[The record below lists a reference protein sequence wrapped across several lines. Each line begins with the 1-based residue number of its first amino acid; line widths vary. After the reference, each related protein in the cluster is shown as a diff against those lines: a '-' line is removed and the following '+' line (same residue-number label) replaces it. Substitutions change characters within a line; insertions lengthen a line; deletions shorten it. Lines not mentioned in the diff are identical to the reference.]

1 MKPFNL
7 FLDRVIIKAN
17 NVYVG
22 KTKIIPYIFFF
33 YMGGILMAVAGT
45 AFIEFQSEYPGHL
58 YFLAIALSGL
68 LYEVLFTRIKARLF
82 NVLTRSYLQDIV
94 VFIIPICS
102 LFFYVVSIP
111 LPLGLDTLGLTL
123 PLFLCSTRMGCFLS
137 GCCYGIAAKNGVFYP
152 ESMMKPHKGLLQNY
166 TPGKKVTT
174 RVLPIQLY
182 EATFQAITF
191 LLLIFVLS
199 QSGSRG
205 HILPIYLI
213 SYSIMRYILDFFRTE
228 SNRPRINGHSE
239 AQVFSLILIAI
250 NLLILFML

>member
-17 NVYVG
+17 NVYIG
-22 KTKIIPYIFFF
+22 KIKIIPYIFFF

-45 AFIEFQSEYPGHL
+45 AFIEFQSEHRGHL

-94 VFIIPICS
+94 VFIIPTCS

-123 PLFLCSTRMGCFLS
+123 PLFLCSTRIGCFLS

-182 EATFQAITF
+182 EAALQGMTF

-199 QSGSRG
+199 QSQSRG

-213 SYSIMRYILDFFRTE
+213 SYSVMRYFLDFFRKE

-239 AQVFSLILIAI
+239 AQVFSLILMAI

>member
-1 MKPFNL
+1 
-7 FLDRVIIKAN
+7 
-17 NVYVG
+17 
-22 KTKIIPYIFFF
+22 
-33 YMGGILMAVAGT
+33 MGGILMAVAGA
-45 AFIEFQSEYPGHL
+45 AFIENLSEHRGHL

-94 VFIIPICS
+94 VFIIPTCS

-182 EATFQAITF
+182 EATLQAMTF
-191 LLLIFVLS
+191 LLLILVLGLF
-199 QSGSRG
+199 GSRG

-213 SYSIMRYILDFFRTE
+213 SYSTMRYLLDFFRKE

-239 AQVFSLILIAI
+239 AQVFSLILMAI

>member
-7 FLDRVIIKAN
+7 FLDKIIIKAN

-33 YMGGILMAVAGT
+33 YIGGILMALAGS
-45 AFIEFQSEYPGHL
+45 AFIEIQSEYRGHL

-68 LYEVLFTRIKARLF
+68 LYEVFFTRIKAKIF

-94 VFIIPICS
+94 IFIIPTCS
-102 LFFYVVSIP
+102 LFFYGVSIP

-123 PLFLCSTRMGCFLS
+123 PLFLCSTRIGCFLS
-137 GCCYGIAAKNGVFYP
+137 GCCYGITAKNGVFYP
-152 ESMMKPHKGLLQNY
+152 KTMMKPHKGLLQNY
-166 TPGKKVTT
+166 TPGKMVTT

-182 EATFQAITF
+182 EASLQAIIF
-191 LLLIFVLS
+191 LLLILVLS
-199 QSGSRG
+199 LSASRG
-205 HILPIYLI
+205 HLLPIYLI
-213 SYSIMRYILDFFRTE
+213 SYSIMRFFLDFFRKE
-228 SNRPRINGHSE
+228 SNRPRIKGYSE
-239 AQVFSLILIAI
+239 AQVFSIILLTI

>member
-1 MKPFNL
+1 MKPFNR

-33 YMGGILMAVAGT
+33 YMGGILMAVVGT
-45 AFIEFQSEYPGHL
+45 AFIELQSEHRGYL
-58 YFLAIALSGL
+58 YFLAIALSGF
-68 LYEVLFTRIKARLF
+68 LYEVLYTRIKARFF

-94 VFIIPICS
+94 VFIIPTCS
-102 LFFYVVSIP
+102 LFFYVVSMP

-182 EATFQAITF
+182 EATLQAITF
-191 LLLIFVLS
+191 FLLIVVLS
-199 QSGSRG
+199 LSGLRG

-213 SYSIMRYILDFFRTE
+213 SYSIMRYFLDFFRKE
-228 SNRPRINGHSE
+228 SNRPRINGYSE
-239 AQVFSLILIAI
+239 AQVVSLILMAI